1 MDMIVSG
8 APQELDFIVRICR
21 DKVRRGLIRFSTPA
35 TPPADGGG
43 DNKYVEPSDNKDVV
57 VTDNKT
63 TKRSSKK
70 SE

>member
-1 MDMIVSG
+1 MEMIVSG

-21 DKVRRGLIRFSTPA
+21 DKVRRGLIKFSLATNPA
-35 TPPADGGG
+35 NENG
-43 DNKYVEPSDNKDVV
+43 DSKYVEPSDSKDVV
-57 VTDNKT
+57 MNDKKT